1 MKTGDSKLLARL
13 DAALAASRDPLRTAC
28 LRAERAG
35 YRAREGHFDEARAE
49 LDALRAD
56 SARRPH
62 PELSVWLCLVEGW
75 LAYYRAFDASARGW
89 FKRAHA
95 LSQAGELAR
104 VHALSAGWLAL
115 GDYAAGDSKAMVEH
129 VAEALRTAE
138 PDDHAA
144 RARACVVAA
153 LAHHFAEDRAAA
165 QAWYLRAREHARHEG
180 DEQMLSAINH
190 NIAAHDASH
199 AMQAAV
205 FGSDAEEI
213 ARRALAAAEATGN
226 YDEWIGTESLDAL
239 VPMMMAV
246 LWSVRGEHAKALAIY
261 ERHMQAAREQGLERM
276 SAIFLADVAWCR
288 WHAGARDAAAAE
300 LDAAQARLADV
311 QDPDDLAVARGR
323 IAQLLA
329 LMGREEESLAYR
341 DLADAA
347 WREHRV
353 VQQRMRDAL
362 AALPAMSLP
371 GGAATL

>member
-1 MKTGDSKLLARL
+1 
-13 DAALAASRDPLRTAC
+13 
-28 LRAERAG
+28 
-35 YRAREGHFDEARAE
+35 
-49 LDALRAD
+49 
-56 SARRPH
+56 
-62 PELSVWLCLVEGW
+62 
-75 LAYYRAFDASARGW
+75 
-89 FKRAHA
+89 
-95 LSQAGELAR
+95 
-104 VHALSAGWLAL
+104 
-115 GDYAAGDSKAMVEH
+115 
-129 VAEALRTAE
+129 
-138 PDDHAA
+138 
-144 RARACVVAA
+144 
-153 LAHHFAEDRAAA
+153 
-165 QAWYLRAREHARHEG
+165 
-180 DEQMLSAINH
+180 
-190 NIAAHDASH
+190 
-199 AMQAAV
+199 MQAAV
-205 FGSDAEEI
+205 FGSDADEI

-276 SAIFLADVAWCR
+276 SASFLADVAWCR
-288 WHAGARDAAAAE
+288 WHAGAREAAAAD

-329 LMGREEESLAYR
+329 LMGRDEESLAYR

-371 GGAATL
+371 GGATTL